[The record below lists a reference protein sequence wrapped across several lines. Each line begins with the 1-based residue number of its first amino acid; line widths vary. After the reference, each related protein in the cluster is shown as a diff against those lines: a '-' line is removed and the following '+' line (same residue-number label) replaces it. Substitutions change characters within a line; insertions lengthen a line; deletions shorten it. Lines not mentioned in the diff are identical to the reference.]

1 VSISEKLSENI
12 DGHEVQVKHLVFTV
26 SNFLSFSRIPAAIIL
41 VYLHSQYKESWT
53 WGIFTIIVY
62 IVLSDFLDG
71 WVARWLNQVSE
82 LGKSIDPFADKLGAF
97 IMFYY
102 LISIGWIP
110 YWFLWFFVIRDG
122 MILMGSTIIKIR
134 YGKVA
139 MSVMSGKISV
149 NVLALYWLATFF
161 YPEAKEAHVYI
172 LSATVAIMVYS
183 FFDYMI
189 RFFKIIKGAE
199 FN

>member
-1 VSISEKLSENI
+1 
-12 DGHEVQVKHLVFTV
+12 
-26 SNFLSFSRIPAAIIL
+26 
-41 VYLHSQYKESWT
+41 
-53 WGIFTIIVY
+53 
-62 IVLSDFLDG
+62 
-71 WVARWLNQVSE
+71 
-82 LGKSIDPFADKLGAF
+82 
-97 IMFYY
+97 
-102 LISIGWIP
+102 
-110 YWFLWFFVIRDG
+110 LWFFVIRDG
-122 MILMGSTIIKIR
+122 MILAGSTIIKIR

-149 NVLALYWLATFF
+149 NVLALYWLAIFF
-161 YPEAKEAHVYI
+161 YPEAKEVHFYI